1 MPDMKKLIVPLLAIA
16 CLFVFA
22 CTSKGPRTVEMPYVA
37 ANDTRSLDVSEVA
50 LTDTATVVRFNVT
63 YRPGWWIRIAP
74 ESHIVAD
81 GKEYALKS
89 ADGIVPGEQH
99 YMPES
104 GKTEF
109 TLVFEPVP
117 FDTESIDFTEGVPN
131 GWNIWGI
138 DISGKAAAP
147 APRFCNDLPKDIV
160 NLDTTEVF
168 SDPVMEI
175 APTELR
181 FHVLNYRPEYGN
193 LKAVITNLAD
203 IEEVDVELDEDGNGT
218 VSPVVYGTSELRPV
232 LETIRLY
239 GDPILIAPE
248 TSTDIYFDAAK
259 LGDYILANRT
269 GNSSLYRIKRTFDNG
284 RYAAL
289 NRVTANFNT
298 KIGAHGSPDFDWRLT
313 PDEFTDVLL
322 EKCATLRE
330 SIAAADIPQAA
341 KDYIL
346 DTVDA
351 QALSIMSSA
360 KNIYFNNFYVEKG
373 NGDGINDSIAAV
385 PGPDQ
390 YARVAGAVNV
400 ANPKLL
406 AVPDYGDACMSVWNN
421 YCARGKQPVEVAE
434 YVKAYEK
441 AKGGKLTQADIDRL
455 AGTSTPFYA
464 DAVKQRQA
472 EAEKSYEAIKAQL
485 TPVPETDGD
494 IFDAIVAPYKGK
506 VVLVDLWNTWCAP
519 CRAALAAN
527 EPLKTGEL
535 SSPDIVWLYIAD
547 ESSTLSSYAAMIP
560 GIKGNHMLVS
570 KDQIDKIRN
579 RFNVDGIP
587 YYILVDRDG
596 KATGHP
602 DFRDHDKLVEGIK
615 AAL

>member
-1 MPDMKKLIVPLLAIA
+1 MKKLIIPLLAIA

-37 ANDTRSLDVSEVA
+37 ANDTRSLDVSEVSIS
-50 LTDTATVVRFNVT
+50 DTATAVIFNVT

-89 ADGIVPGEQH
+89 ADGIVPGEQL

-138 DISGKAAAP
+138 DISGKPAAP

-298 KIGAHGSPDFDWRLT
+298 KIGAHGSPDFDWRRT
-313 PDEFTDVLL
+313 PDEFTATLL
-322 EKCATLRE
+322 EKSAAIRD
-330 SIAAADIPQAA
+330 SIAASDIPQGA
-341 KDYIL
+341 KDYL
-346 DTVDA
+346 LAASDV
-351 QALSIMSSA
+351 QALSIMASA
-360 KNIYFNNFYVEKG
+360 KDIYYNNYYVEKQTG
-373 NGDGINDSIAAV
+373 EGINDSITAF
-385 PGPDQ
+385 PGPEQ
-390 YARVAGAVNV
+390 YAKVVAFVNIS
-400 ANPKLL
+400 NPKML
-406 AVPDYGDACMSVWNN
+406 AVPEYGDACLLGWNN
-421 YCARGKQPVEVAE
+421 YGAEGKQPAEVAE
-434 YVKAYEK
+434 YVKAYGK
-441 AKGGKLTQADIDRL
+441 AKRGKLTQADIDRL
-455 AGTSTPFYA
+455 ADTSLPFYVG
-464 DAVKQRQA
+464 AVKQRQA

-506 VVLVDLWNTWCAP
+506 VVLVDLWNTWCGP

-547 ESSTLSSYAAMIP
+547 ESSTLSDYAAMIP
-560 GIKGNHMLVS
+560 DIKGNHMLVS
-570 KDQIDKIRN
+570 QEQIGKIRN

-587 YYILVDRDG
+587 YYILVDRNG

-602 DFRDHDKLVEGIK
+602 DFRDHDTMIAGVK